1 MNVSGFI
8 SNREKMK
15 LRHFGVTVK
24 LPQYD
29 CELIYTGPLRNFMS
43 FLEYT
48 KQESLSHKSRNYS
61 HP

>member
-1 MNVSGFI
+1 MDVSGFI
-8 SNREKMK
+8 FNREKMK

-24 LPQYD
+24 LSEYD

-48 KQESLSHKSRNYS
+48 K
-61 HP
+61 